1 LLLTKV
7 LALAE
12 RECTPVR
19 LAVAATNNLCNGI
32 VSAAASLQSRVVV
45 LGESSKMPAHEQA
58 RMIGLAWERLPHPR
72 PRIMLEIYGA
82 GGKTHFF
89 FLGPHSP
96 DLTPAEIDLLHK
108 LWLKLS
114 QELNNEELHHHDIV
128 HFALQEIDR
137 QLAAGNTDEVLQ
149 RLRQHLS
156 EMQKKLAG

>member
-1 LLLTKV
+1 
-7 LALAE
+7 LAE
-12 RECTPVR
+12 REGIPVR

-58 RMIGLAWERLPHPR
+58 RMIGLAWERLPQPR
-72 PRIMLEIYGA
+72 PRIMLEVYGA

-114 QELNNEELHHHDIV
+114 QELNNEELHHHDII

-137 QLAAGNTDEVLQ
+137 QLAAGNTNEVLQ

-156 EMQKKLAG
+156 EQQKKPRGRESNPRA